1 MSEPAF
7 TRLPVD
13 ERYAQLLEAGSE
25 LFAQLAYEEISMAQI
40 ARHAGVSKPLLYH
53 YFPSK
58 LDLFKAVVAE
68 RAAELLR
75 VIEQTPGTDQADGLS
90 RTLDAYLGWIERND
104 RAWAMLLQSASAIPS
119 ARELLDGLRQRTLT
133 RIVEGLTGT
142 SSPTPALRTMLVG
155 WLGFLDAAILDWLE
169 HRELTRAELRDLVLR
184 GFGAALMAGPAV

>member
-1 MSEPAF
+1 VSEPAF